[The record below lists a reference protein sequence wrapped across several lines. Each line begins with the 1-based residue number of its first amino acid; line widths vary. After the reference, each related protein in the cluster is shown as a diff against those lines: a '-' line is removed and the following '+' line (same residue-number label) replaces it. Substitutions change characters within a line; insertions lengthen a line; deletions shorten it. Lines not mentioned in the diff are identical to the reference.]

1 MNQGRVLI
9 GAPRLTRPQ
18 QTDFDARGAA
28 FEFELADNGWRC
40 VSTIMPANTL
50 QGDSFGCSLALQKQR
65 AVFGAS
71 SDSLAGRLAG
81 AAFAGTRL
89 TSGAWN
95 VERLRA
101 PDNGEQQLA
110 GHVVAIFE
118 SSIVVGRLGNP
129 EEDPAPGAFCIYTC
143 TPMRVAQQEVR
154 TTSLIGDEAAP

>member
-1 MNQGRVLI
+1 
-9 GAPRLTRPQ
+9 
-18 QTDFDARGAA
+18 
-28 FEFELADNGWRC
+28 
-40 VSTIMPANTL
+40 MPANTL

-95 VERLRA
+95 VERLAA
-101 PDNGEQQLA
+101 PDCAEQQLA
-110 GHVVAIFE
+110 GHAVAIFG

-129 EEDPAPGAFCIYTC
+129 EEDPAPGAVSIFALM
-143 TPMRVAQQEVR
+143 PMQIAQQEVL
-154 TTSLIGDEAAP
+154 TTSPIGEAAAP